1 MQAKLK
7 SKDKFVLMADG
18 SSKIRDKG
26 TIVLDV
32 EAANKRF
39 QHEIHVMDIEYE
51 GILGLDFMIKHDCQ
65 LDWKRG
71 KICFDGVNVELHSQ
85 AIQNA
90 VFRLSVKETTI
101 VPPGSESIV
110 AAQLVKTGRCH
121 HAVKKDGMRNGYVS
135 PLQSF
140 HDRHDMVVAHA
151 LVDASQEVMP
161 LRVFNPTENEVTLYK
176 DSQPATVEF
185 SIQILDDDTA
195 PETRT
200 PKSVGVIHTDDAAD
214 TESTTADQG
223 QSSLPDH
230 IQKLLD
236 GAGCDLSDTQ
246 RNQAECFLMKFSE
259 LFSSGNSQL
268 GRTNIVKHRI
278 NTGDNPPIKQCP
290 RRIPIHKQAVADKEV
305 EKMLQSGVVLPS
317 KSPWASPIV
326 LVTKKDGSTR
336 FCVDYRKLNDA
347 TIKDAYPLPRIED
360 SLDSLGGSRWFSTLD
375 LASGYWQVEVKEED
389 RAKTAFVTR
398 KGLYEFT
405 VMPFGLC
412 NAPATFQRLMER
424 VLAGLQWDVAV
435 LYIDDIIV
443 HGRTFEEHIERLSS
457 VLQRLREANLT
468 LKTKKCCLFQSKVEF
483 LGHVVSGEG
492 ISPNP
497 RKVKDVAEWVTPSTL
512 TDLRSFLG
520 LATYYRR
527 FIEGFASIARP
538 LHALTEKGKQFKWS
552 DDCAEA
558 FATLKNKLTS
568 SPILAYPYDKDPFVL
583 DTDASQF
590 GIGAV
595 LSQKQSGQE
604 LVISYGSRLLT
615 KRERNYCTTRKEL
628 LAVVYFV
635 RYFRHYL
642 LGKPFLLRTDHGSL
656 RWLFSF
662 KEPEGQVARWIESLA
677 PYEFKI
683 EHRPGTKHLN
693 ADALSRKPCAQ
704 CGLSSSTDPG
714 KNELSVKADVEAV
727 TPHPENDGDTEKL
740 PRISDVDHV
749 PNSATDSMTIHTWSK
764 EHHRKE
770 QLKDRELK
778 MFIEILESGR
788 TRPSWEEI
796 SSEDAAVKFLWSRM
810 EQLRIQE
817 NVLYLRWEDA
827 TGETVNYKLLVPK
840 AMRKEVMGQLHDV
853 RTAGHLGFN
862 KTWSRAKRSPV
873 YWRNMRRDIYEHCVQ
888 CHECGS
894 RKSPTKKNRAPMQ
907 EYRIGI
913 PMERVAMDV
922 AGPFPETCRG
932 NRFILVVSDYFTK
945 WTEAYAMPNH
955 TAETVANTF
964 VEQFVC
970 RFGTP
975 REVFTDQ
982 GREFE
987 SRLFYCMCKELG
999 IEKTRTSPFH
1009 PQSDGMV
1016 ERFNR
1021 TMECMLTN
1029 YVSGNQRDWDVSLP
1043 FITMAYRSTEHDS
1056 TKFTPNMLMLGR
1068 EVEMP
1073 LDIVVGLPLQEDFSG
1088 SYRENQAPHI
1098 GYAERLRY
1106 RLETSFEVV
1115 RTNLG
1120 KQMTRQKHHYDRG
1133 SKGTTR
1139 YQTGD
1144 SVWLYNPTR
1153 KIGLSPKLRP
1163 TWDGPYVVTKR
1174 LTDVTYRIRK
1184 NPRCK
1189 PKVVHS
1195 DRLKPYLGT
1204 HDKGWWKGQVP
1215 EEDTREEE
1223 PVTPRNTLEVP
1234 TPKTPSKTP
1243 PSDPGPKEKPPG
1255 RRYNLRPRFR

>member
-1 MQAKLK
+1 
-7 SKDKFVLMADG
+7 
-18 SSKIRDKG
+18 
-26 TIVLDV
+26 
-32 EAANKRF
+32 
-39 QHEIHVMDIEYE
+39 
-51 GILGLDFMIKHDCQ
+51 
-65 LDWKRG
+65 
-71 KICFDGVNVELHSQ
+71 
-85 AIQNA
+85 
-90 VFRLSVKETTI
+90 
-101 VPPGSESIV
+101 
-110 AAQLVKTGRCH
+110 
-121 HAVKKDGMRNGYVS
+121 MRNGYVS

-140 HDRHDMVVAHA
+140 HDRHDVVVAHA

-278 NTGDNPPIKQCP
+278 NTGDNPPIKQ
-290 RRIPIHKQAVADKEV
+290 RQEESQFTNKQ
-305 EKMLQSGVVLPS
+305 LR
-317 KSPWASPIV
+317 
-326 LVTKKDGSTR
+326 TK
-336 FCVDYRKLNDA
+336 
-347 TIKDAYPLPRIED
+347 RIED

-749 PNSATDSMTIHTWSK
+749 PNSATDSMTIPTWSK
-764 EHHRKE
+764 EHLRKE

-796 SSEDAAVKFLWSRM
+796 SSEDA
-810 EQLRIQE
+810 
-817 NVLYLRWEDA
+817 VL
-827 TGETVNYKLLVPK
+827 
-840 AMRKEVMGQLHDV
+840 
-853 RTAGHLGFN
+853 
-862 KTWSRAKRSPV
+862 
-873 YWRNMRRDIYEHCVQ
+873 
-888 CHECGS
+888 
-894 RKSPTKKNRAPMQ
+894 
-907 EYRIGI
+907 
-913 PMERVAMDV
+913 
-922 AGPFPETCRG
+922 
-932 NRFILVVSDYFTK
+932 
-945 WTEAYAMPNH
+945 
-955 TAETVANTF
+955 
-964 VEQFVC
+964 
-970 RFGTP
+970 
-975 REVFTDQ
+975 
-982 GREFE
+982 
-987 SRLFYCMCKELG
+987 
-999 IEKTRTSPFH
+999 
-1009 PQSDGMV
+1009 
-1016 ERFNR
+1016 
-1021 TMECMLTN
+1021 
-1029 YVSGNQRDWDVSLP
+1029 
-1043 FITMAYRSTEHDS
+1043 
-1056 TKFTPNMLMLGR
+1056 
-1068 EVEMP
+1068 
-1073 LDIVVGLPLQEDFSG
+1073 
-1088 SYRENQAPHI
+1088 
-1098 GYAERLRY
+1098 
-1106 RLETSFEVV
+1106 
-1115 RTNLG
+1115 
-1120 KQMTRQKHHYDRG
+1120 
-1133 SKGTTR
+1133 
-1139 YQTGD
+1139 
-1144 SVWLYNPTR
+1144 
-1153 KIGLSPKLRP
+1153 
-1163 TWDGPYVVTKR
+1163 
-1174 LTDVTYRIRK
+1174 
-1184 NPRCK
+1184 
-1189 PKVVHS
+1189 
-1195 DRLKPYLGT
+1195 
-1204 HDKGWWKGQVP
+1204 
-1215 EEDTREEE
+1215 
-1223 PVTPRNTLEVP
+1223 
-1234 TPKTPSKTP
+1234 
-1243 PSDPGPKEKPPG
+1243 
-1255 RRYNLRPRFR
+1255 